1 MTTPAVQE
9 EIDDIKESISHCQE
23 GEYEFNYKD
32 VLEHQL
38 KEAEKCATLQQEW
51 VEKVVKGLETDDKL
65 SKCEKCGQGFC
76 SYEEIYLT
84 KKQVLE
90 ALGIEQEEKK

>member
-1 MTTPAVQE
+1 MTTLCPAV
-9 EIDDIKESISHCQE
+9 
-23 GEYEFNYKD
+23 
-32 VLEHQL
+32 L
-38 KEAEKCATLQQEW
+38 KEIEDIESDNSCFLYGDVIKHCVTLQQEW

-84 KKQVLE
+84 KKQVLK
-90 ALGIEQEEKK
+90 ALGIEQEEKEK